1 MSVVEPIQFKS
12 SYNLCQIFNMGGFG
26 EQASGEPVIG
36 SVYRLINEDGHV
48 WESAGKIIPRAY
60 HICSHIT
67 TSAGEDRVIVV
78 GGSWAGSQVEIYN
91 PKTGV
96 TRRAGNGWI
105 ST

>member
-1 MSVVEPIQFKS
+1 
-12 SYNLCQIFNMGGFG
+12 MGGMLRICDSCEG
-26 EQASGEPVIG
+26 MEETG

-91 PKTGV
+91 PDTGI
-96 TRRAGNGWI
+96 TRRAGNG
-105 ST
+105 